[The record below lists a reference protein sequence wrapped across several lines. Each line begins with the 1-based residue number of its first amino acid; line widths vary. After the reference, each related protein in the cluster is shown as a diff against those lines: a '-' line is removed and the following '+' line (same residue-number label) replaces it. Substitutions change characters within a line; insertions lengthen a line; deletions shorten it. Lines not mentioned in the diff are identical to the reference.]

1 MRGVRALLRGRRLVL
16 LTWYTEL
23 RSFGGSPMGLR
34 FHSSIS
40 SGPFRLN
47 FSKSGVG
54 VSVGVRGLRVGAGP
68 RGTYVRAGRSSGAGL
83 LGFLLGAVGT
93 LLQLAPSSERP
104 RETTVQRMAV
114 ERTHQAKPTPQP
126 VAVVR
131 KKDELTTGSVPKP
144 ETKVIPSAKKTPQA
158 SPQERHARWVG
169 TCNSRCV
176 KKRDASSKSKELFD
190 WNQCVLLCLTVVS
203 R

>member
-1 MRGVRALLRGRRLVL
+1 
-16 LTWYTEL
+16 
-23 RSFGGSPMGLR
+23 MGLR

-68 RGTYVRAGRSSGAGL
+68 RGTYVRTGRSSGAGL
-83 LGFLLGAVGT
+83 LGLLFLGAVGT
-93 LLQLAPSSERP
+93 LLQLAPSSEKP
-104 RETTVQRMAV
+104 RETTVQRTAV
-114 ERTHQAKPTPQP
+114 ERTHQPKPTPQP
-126 VAVVR
+126 VAAVR

-144 ETKVIPSAKKTPQA
+144 ETKVISSAKKTPQT
-158 SPQERHARWVG
+158 SPQEKHARWVA

-176 KKRDASSKSKELFD
+176 KKRDASSKGKEPFD

>member
-1 MRGVRALLRGRRLVL
+1 MICWASLIR
-16 LTWYTEL
+16 
-23 RSFGGSPMGLR
+23 GSPMGLR

-68 RGTYVRAGRSSGAGL
+68 RGTYVRTGRNSGASLLGL
-83 LGFLLGAVGT
+83 LFLGVVGAIS
-93 LLQLAPSSERP
+93 QLVPSSEKP
-104 RETTVQRMAV
+104 RETTVQRTAV
-114 ERTHQAKPTPQP
+114 ERAHQSKPTAQP
-126 VAVVR
+126 VAVGR
-131 KKDELTTGSVPKP
+131 KKDELATGSVPKP
-144 ETKVIPSAKKTPQA
+144 ETKVTPSVRTTPQA
-158 SPQERHARWVG
+158 SPQEKHARWIA

-176 KKRDASSKSKELFD
+176 KRQDASSKSREPFD
-190 WNQCVLLCLTVVS
+190 WNQCVLSCLTEVA